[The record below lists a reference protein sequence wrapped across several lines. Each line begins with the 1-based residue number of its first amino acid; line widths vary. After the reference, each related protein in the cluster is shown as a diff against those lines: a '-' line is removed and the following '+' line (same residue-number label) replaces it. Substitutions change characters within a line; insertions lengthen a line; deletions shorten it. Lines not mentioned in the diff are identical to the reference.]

1 MCSRFSIKLQ
11 QKKKH
16 ELTRQLLSPTLYLVF
31 FFFFSFIA
39 LQIFTQRFRTMSDPR
54 SLIAEAEKLLKPQLG
69 FFLFLSGSSSSMRKE
84 DATDLYIQAAN
95 LYRLLKDFNQAGAQF
110 VKAAEIQESLGNHN
124 DCANHLV
131 EAYKC
136 FKGVSPSDAISA
148 LSKAIHI
155 FLTQNGQ
162 FRRAANFTMDL
173 AELYESV
180 NDNESAAKSYEQAGD
195 YFTTDHAEAL
205 ANKAFLKCADLFAL
219 DGNYKKAVELYD
231 NIIKNLLGNS
241 LSRWS
246 LKDHFFKVILCVLCM
261 DDVIEANKRTDQF
274 LQDDPSWAQSRE
286 YKLVQGILDSIDQG
300 DVEGFSDK
308 VFDYDQFSKLDK
320 LKSQLLLKV
329 KNSVVAKDDDDLL

>member
-1 MCSRFSIKLQ
+1 
-11 QKKKH
+11 
-16 ELTRQLLSPTLYLVF
+16 
-31 FFFFSFIA
+31 
-39 LQIFTQRFRTMSDPR
+39 MSDPR

-69 FFLFLSGSSSSMRKE
+69 FFLFLSGSSASMRKE

-95 LYRLLKDFNQAGAQF
+95 LYRLLKDFNQAGIQF

-124 DCANHLV
+124 DCANDLV

-173 AELYESV
+173 GELYESV
-180 NDNESAAKSYEQAGD
+180 NDNENAAKSYEQAGD
-195 YFTTDHAEAL
+195 YFTTDHAESL
-205 ANKAFLKCADLFAL
+205 ANKAFLKCADLSAL
-219 DGNYKKAVELYD
+219 DADYKKAIELYD

-246 LKDHFFKVILCVLCM
+246 LKDYFFKVVLCVLCM

-286 YKLVQGILDSIDQG
+286 YKLLQGILESIDLG
-300 DVEGFSDK
+300 DIEGFSDK

-320 LKSQLLLKV
+320 LKTQLLLKI

>member
-320 LKSQLLLKV
+320 LKTQLLLKV